1 MRVVPIRF
9 GRPEF
14 LGTKSN
20 FENAGKQTGA
30 RVQRELA
37 GLFVSGQKK
46 GKKNARGERANAIAP
61 NWPSRAEHEGGET
74 NLAAEGEVRS
84 ASQTFSPPQRCI

>member
-37 GLFVSGQKK
+37 ELFVSGQKK
-46 GKKNARGERANAIAP
+46 EKKTRGANVLMRLRPID
-61 NWPSRAEHEGGET
+61 RAEQST
-74 NLAAEGEVRS
+74 RAAKR
-84 ASQTFSPPQRCI
+84 T